1 MGLKKG
7 YVSVVL
13 DQQLYLQGFLPVAQC
28 VLSKKYGFAGLST
41 NTGAGV
47 VTPKTIGGLVPLID
61 KGIR

>member
-1 MGLKKG
+1 
-7 YVSVVL
+7 
-13 DQQLYLQGFLPVAQC
+13 
-28 VLSKKYGFAGLST
+28 LST